1 MISLVRKNLRRLSAL
16 LLVLVLMFSI
26 PGCSFSGKQDKNE
39 ITQQSVTVDNPEFNT
54 FADNLFKE
62 TIHSDTLSLHAYLE
76 NPEDFGIDNYEVSL
90 GRYDLNELDK
100 TKDISE
106 CMSQMNS
113 FERDSLSPRQQLTY
127 DQLKLYLE
135 NELEF
140 CDLSLLDSN
149 LSKTTGIQVQLPLI
163 LAEYTLKDEKD
174 VTEYLAL
181 VSDVDGY
188 FQNIVD
194 YEKLRAAKGYFMED
208 SIADGIVEQCQTFV
222 NSAETGV
229 LITTFNE
236 RLDLLS
242 SITPEKKEEYKISNQ
257 NAVREHV
264 VKGYNI
270 LIQGLQGMK
279 GTNKYNGGLCN
290 YPDGKKFYEY
300 LIKKD
305 LGWSKSIDEYNA
317 LLDSYIKKNM
327 LTMQMLMSKDNSLI
341 DKFSSFGFS
350 LTDPIGIL
358 DDLKSRIQTDF
369 PDGPEISCEVK
380 KVSESLQDYASPAM
394 YFTPQIDNL
403 TQNSIYIN
411 PGSTDNSRLYTTLAH
426 EGYPGHMYQ
435 MTYFAETNPTL
446 IRYLIEPGGYV
457 EGWATYC
464 ELFSYRYADTD
475 DDNLNALSRANMAT
489 ILCLYAKVDLG
500 INYYGWKVDDIFK
513 FISDY
518 GYNDKKIAEEMYSSM
533 VSNPGNYCKYV
544 LGCIGFEEMKKI
556 AQNKLG
562 DKFCNKDFHKFILDL
577 GPVQF
582 DIMNERMD
590 EWLKDEAAS

>member
-16 LLVLVLMFSI
+16 LLVLVLRFSI

-350 LTDPIGIL
+350 LTDPIWIL

-435 MTYFAETNPTL
+435 MTYFAETNPNL

-590 EWLKDEAAS
+590 EWLKEEAAS

>member
-350 LTDPIGIL
+350 LTDPIWIL

-435 MTYFAETNPTL
+435 MTYFAETNPNL

-590 EWLKDEAAS
+590 EWLKEEAAS

>member
-590 EWLKDEAAS
+590 EWLKEEAAS

>member
-435 MTYFAETNPTL
+435 MTYFAETNPNL

-544 LGCIGFEEMKKI
+544 LGCIGFEEMKKT

-590 EWLKDEAAS
+590 EWLKEEAAS